1 MIPRHLTAGGV
12 SDAVRLNQQAACAG
26 VVAM

>member
-12 SDAVRLNQQAACAG
+12 SDAVRLNQQAACTG
-26 VVAM
+26 MVAM